1 MRNNPSTKRKFAKL
15 LAQFEGAVADHA
27 MSETP
32 EELDGNKKIM
42 LIRRQQLLDFL
53 GITELSE

>member
-15 LAQFEGAVADHA
+15 LAQFEGAIMDYAN
-27 MSETP
+27 SETP
-32 EELDGNKKIM
+32 AELDANKHIRD
-42 LIRRQQLLDFL
+42 IRRAQLLAFL